1 MSLLQIGAP
10 LRSSLVSL
18 LLLALVVAAASCSD
32 DSEGMADL
40 DGREVSVGI
49 EMEYLPF
56 HWADPDTGERTG
68 ADHDL
73 IVEIC
78 GRLGCVPHFV
88 VNDWETMIESVSQGR
103 FDLSATGIAVRPER
117 AEIVDYSEPYLRDDL
132 RIMVRR
138 GEDRFASATG
148 LGEGDFIVGAQVATV
163 LSARADELV
172 GAERVQTFAHTIE
185 AVTALLD
192 GDVDAVVI
200 SGLAG
205 VGYIDDHNGAVEF
218 TGEPLVGN
226 SLGIIFPPGSNLVAP
241 FNQALRAMKSDGTL
255 QAIID
260 RYFSG

>member
-1 MSLLQIGAP
+1 MQSLLV
-10 LRSSLVSL
+10 RL
-18 LLLALVVAAASCSD
+18 LLLVSVVAAASCSD
-32 DSEGMADL
+32 DSDGLADL

-78 GRLGCVPHFV
+78 ERLRCVPQFV
-88 VNDWETMIESVSQGR
+88 VNDWETMIESVSQRR

-132 RIMVRR
+132 GILVRR
-138 GEDRFASATG
+138 GEHRFAGATE
-148 LGEGDFIVGAQVATV
+148 LSDGDFIVGAQVATV
-163 LSARADELV
+163 LSARAEELV

-192 GDVDAVVI
+192 GDVDAVI
-200 SGLAG
+200 IGGLAG

-218 TGEPLVGN
+218 IGEPLVGN
-226 SLGIIFPPGSNLVAP
+226 HLGIIFPQGSDLVDP

-260 RYFSG
+260 HYFYR